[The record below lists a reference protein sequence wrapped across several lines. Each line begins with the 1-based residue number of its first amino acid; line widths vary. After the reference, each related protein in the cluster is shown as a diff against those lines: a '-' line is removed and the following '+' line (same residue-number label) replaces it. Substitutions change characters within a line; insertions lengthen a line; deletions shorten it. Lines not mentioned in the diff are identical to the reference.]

1 MRVALVHDYLNQY
14 GGAER
19 VLAAFCEMFPDAP
32 IYTLV
37 YDAKLTG
44 FAFEKKKI
52 RTSFLQ
58 RIPFAASRHR
68 YFPIFM
74 PYAVEQFDLRDFDLV
89 LSDSGSYAK
98 GVITGPETLHI
109 SYCHTPH
116 RYVWDNSQRL
126 IEEFHYPRF
135 VKMLSPLFMTYVRVW
150 DAQASERPNSLI
162 ANSEF
167 VRRRIQKYYGRD
179 TAVIYPPVDFKK
191 FFIAKD
197 QPGAG
202 RSWADY
208 FLMVGRMVPYKKF
221 GLAVRAFNKLSLKL
235 KIIGDG
241 PERKNLEK
249 QAHPNIE
256 FLGLVSEKYLPEYY
270 ARAKALIFPQ
280 EEDFG
285 VVAVESMASGRPVIA
300 YRAGGAIEIIK
311 ENEDGIFFDAQTVES
326 LISAIQKFQDM
337 KFDPS
342 VIREHARRFDKERF
356 KEEIGQCITQ
366 SI

>member
-1 MRVALVHDYLNQY
+1 MKVALVHDYLNQY

-98 GVITGPETLHI
+98 GVITRPETLHI

-116 RYVWDNSQRL
+116 RYAWDKSQKLIDEFRYPRL
-126 IEEFHYPRF
+126 I
-135 VKMLSPLFMTYVRVW
+135 KMFSPLFMTYVRVW
-150 DAQASERPNSLI
+150 DAQASQRPTALI

-167 VRRRIQKYYGRD
+167 VRRRIHKYYSRD
-179 TAVIYPPVDFKK
+179 AKVIYPPVDFKK
-191 FFIAKD
+191 FFIARD
-197 QPGAG
+197 QSRAG
-202 RSWADY
+202 RPWADY
-208 FLMVGRMVPYKKF
+208 FLMAGRMVPYKKF
-221 GLAVRAFNKLSLKL
+221 GLAVRVFNRLGLKL

-241 PERKNLEK
+241 PERKNL
-249 QAHPNIE
+249 QRAANSNIE
-256 FLGLVSEKYLPEYY
+256 FLGLVSEQYLPEYY

-285 VVAVESMASGRPVIA
+285 VVAVESIASGRPVIA
-300 YRAGGAIEIIK
+300 YRAGGALEIIK
-311 ENEDGIFFDAQTVES
+311 EGEDGIFFDEQTEES
-326 LISAIQKFQDM
+326 LISAIQKFQTM

-342 VIREHARRFDKERF
+342 LIQEHAKRFDKERF
-356 KEEIGQCITQ
+356 KEEVRKFIAQNV
-366 SI
+366 